1 MLNRTKNSPTKLT
14 PPAWGPSKN
23 PKIVESQIELR
34 FSTKPQKFKLCP
46 QISPHQFLVPTT
58 RHHPTPSCSRLL
70 LHHTP
75 HLFLGLSDPKT
86 HKKHLEAPSTPYP
99 AL

>member
-34 FSTKPQKFKLCP
+34 FSTKPQKFKPCP
-46 QISPHQFLVPTT
+46 QISSHQFLVPTT
-58 RHHPTPSCSRLL
+58 RHQPLCPVPSCSSI
-70 LHHTP
+70 TP
-75 HLFLGLSDPKT
+75 HIFFWV
-86 HKKHLEAPSTPYP
+86 
-99 AL
+99 